1 MSCGSLTFVLAAN
14 ERRKLRVTCFGVSS
28 GSQYYA
34 YAWKDPPGL
43 KFQGAQVRGAAFE

>member
-14 ERRKLRVTCFGVSS
+14 EGRKLRVTCFGVSCGNQS
-28 GSQYYA
+28 YA

-43 KFQGAQVRGAAFE
+43 KFKGAQVRGYAFE